1 MDDELKQLEAELKA
15 LQPAAPRR
23 ALFERLEAELATPVA
38 TAPVE
43 NKIVARPSRSWWAA
57 AAAMPIAAA
66 IAVAGYFVGR
76 QGAKIPQL
84 NPETPVVLTAPA
96 VSGESPASQSPV
108 VATAQPA
115 KWEAVEITAEQAAQ
129 FKPVASE
136 NVLYAVK
143 DEGLVT
149 LEDGTAARRERLN
162 YVDTITWKN
171 PRTNASVK
179 WTVPREEI
187 RVVPVKFQ

>member
-23 ALFERLEAELATPVA
+23 ALVERLEAELA
-38 TAPVE
+38 APSVGAAPS
-43 NKIVARPSRSWWAA
+43 KGKVVARTSRQWWRAA
-57 AAAMPIAAA
+57 AALPIAAA
-66 IAVAGYFVGR
+66 IAVAGYFAGR
-76 QGAKIPQL
+76 QGAARP
-84 NPETPVVLTAPA
+84 TPVVAA
-96 VSGESPASQSPV
+96 
-108 VATAQPA
+108 ATAQPA
-115 KWEAVEITAEQAAQ
+115 PAVAPQAAPTETVTASEPAKWDAREITAAEAAL

>member
-1 MDDELKQLEAELKA
+1 MDEDLKQLEAELMA

-23 ALFERLEAELATPVA
+23 ALVTRLEAELAPASGATTPA
-38 TAPVE
+38 AAD
-43 NKIVARPSRSWWAA
+43 NIVRHPARQWWAGA
-57 AAAMPIAAA
+57 AAGLSIAAA
-66 IAVAGYFVGR
+66 IAVAAFFISR
-76 QGAKIPQL
+76 RAAAPATPL
-84 NPETPVVLTAPA
+84 TPVQVAVTPAAVAPA
-96 VSGESPASQSPV
+96 PADPATPGKWV
-108 VATAQPA
+108 VQ
-115 KWEAVEITAEQAAQ
+115 EITPAEAAL

-149 LEDGTAARRERLN
+149 LDDGTAARRERLN
-162 YVDTITWKN
+162 YVDTIIWKN

>member
-23 ALFERLEAELATPVA
+23 ALADRLEAELAVPAVA
-38 TAPVE
+38 SAAVE
-43 NKIVARPSRSWWAA
+43 NKVVTRTFRSWWVAA
-57 AAAMPIAAA
+57 AALPVAAA
-66 IAVAGYFVGR
+66 IAVAGFLAGR
-76 QGAKIPQL
+76 QVAKPPQP
-84 NPETPVVLTAPA
+84 NPVAVNPPVAPATPVLP
-96 VSGESPASQSPV
+96 
-108 VATAQPA
+108 ATAEAAESGPA
-115 KWEAVEITAEQAAQ
+115 KWNVVELTAEQAAQ

>member
-1 MDDELKQLEAELKA
+1 MDEDLKQLEAELQA

-23 ALFERLEAELATPVA
+23 DLVTRIEAELAAPTAAGASPSAAPALAVPPVS
-38 TAPVE
+38 
-43 NKIVARPSRSWWAA
+43 RPSRQWWLYTGAAMAA
-57 AAAMPIAAA
+57 AAAVALTLIVLPRRAGPPDTPASEPTRQVAA
-66 IAVAGYFVGR
+66 V
-76 QGAKIPQL
+76 
-84 NPETPVVLTAPA
+84 TPVSTLV
-96 VSGESPASQSPV
+96 
-108 VATAQPA
+108 
-115 KWEAVEITAEQAAQ
+115 AEQPIEDNGQTELAV

-136 NVLYAVK
+136 NVLYAVR

-149 LEDGTAARRERLN
+149 LDDGTAARRERLN